1 MKTKLL
7 ILLIALLFT
16 ACELVPTEPTPKYD
30 KQTEKKLI
38 EHNQGGGE

>member
-16 ACELVPTEPTPKYD
+16 ACELVPTEPVKA
-30 KQTEKKLI
+30 EKKTDKV
-38 EHNQGGGE
+38 HDQGAIK